1 MTRHL
6 LFAAAVVL
14 PTASAIAQPATAPV
28 QVSVVGAVQLTR
40 EGITDFGPV
49 PNQPQTRTIN
59 PAAPTG
65 AQQAARFTAT
75 GAAGATIVLT
85 WASTLDL
92 CHETAGCGTT
102 IPFTPSLTRFEN
114 PFQQFLSTPIASGE
128 SAVLSGSGNHYFW
141 LGGSITVP
149 VDPMP
154 GVYRGDF
161 TLTAEYQ

>member
-1 MTRHL
+1 MTKHL
-6 LFAAAVVL
+6 LLAAAVIL
-14 PTASAIAQPATAPV
+14 PTASAIAQGNIAPV
-28 QVSVVGAVQLTR
+28 QVSVVGAVELSR

-49 PNQPQTRTIN
+49 PNQSQTKTIN

-65 AQQAARFTAT
+65 AQQTARFTAT

-85 WASTLDL
+85 WVSTLDL
-92 CHETAGCGTT
+92 CHETAGCGTA
-102 IPFTPSLTRFEN
+102 IPFTPSVTRNEQAFN
-114 PFQQFLSTPIASGE
+114 QHVSTPIASGE
-128 SAVLSGSGNHYFW
+128 SAVLNGLGNHYFW

-149 VDPMP
+149 ASPVP